1 MTGLLD
7 NHGSAA
13 PRVLGLVVLLLLAGF
28 GVGALVSSLGGG
40 DGIPAANGSTGG
52 SLTPITPA
60 AAAAADRFRDEA
72 IPVQVAID
80 QEAVSDLRLTPTVI
94 AAREVGPSVVSIRI
108 QRPGRAT
115 RVDRM
120 LGRQSRP
127 QASLGSGF
135 VVDGQGHLLTNY
147 HVVRGAAAIEVVDH
161 NGRRF
166 PANLIGSDE
175 ITDLAVV
182 KIDPGVVP
190 TAPLGDSRDLF
201 VGEPAIAIGNP
212 SGYQLAN
219 TEATVTTGVV
229 SGVGRDILSEGQ
241 EVLYADMIQTD
252 AAINPGNS
260 GGPLVNAEGRV
271 IGVNSSIFSLS
282 GGSEGLGFAIPI
294 NRALRVAAELI
305 EVGRV
310 RRPWVG
316 LDVVTEGT
324 DNYVRVPVISRVYP
338 DTPGERAGLQAGDVI
353 RRLGDRPIHHD
364 LDWDVALVDV
374 GVNNSAEVEF
384 QREGQFY
391 TAQLDLE
398 EIPSARA
405 ERVEVLTGLQLISV
419 TPQIVQEQT
428 LQVGFGAMIVD
439 IEANV
444 ARITGLRQGDVIFG
458 INTTQ
463 VNSAEQAGELF
474 GYYGT
479 SGENN
484 GWVRVHFVRGSR
496 RGSYDFRVGPDS

>member
-1 MTGLLD
+1 MDIKGT
-7 NHGSAA
+7 SA
-13 PRVLGLVVLLLLAGF
+13 PRILGLVALLLLAGF
-28 GVGALVSSLGGG
+28 GVGALVTSFGGG
-40 DGIPAANGSTGG
+40 DGIRSANGSTGG
-52 SLTPITPA
+52 ESAITPV
-60 AAAAADRFRDEA
+60 AAADRFRTETSPT
-72 IPVQVAID
+72 PVSFD
-80 QEAVSDLRLTPTVI
+80 QEVASDLRLTPTVI
-94 AAREVGPSVVSIRI
+94 AARAVGPSVVSIRV
-108 QRPGRAT
+108 QRPGRST
-115 RVDRM
+115 RIDRM

-135 VVDGQGHLLTNY
+135 VVDEQGHLLTNY
-147 HVVRGAAAIEVVDH
+147 HVVRGASRIEVVDQS
-161 NGRRF
+161 GRRF
-166 PANLIGSDE
+166 PARLVGSDE

-182 KIDPGVVP
+182 QIEPGAVP
-190 TAPLGDSRDLF
+190 SAPLGDSDDLF

-229 SGVGRDILSEGQ
+229 SGIGRDILSEGQ

-294 NRALRVAAELI
+294 NRALSVAAELI

-324 DNYVRVPVISRVYP
+324 EDYVRVPVVSQVYP
-338 DTPGERAGLQAGDVI
+338 DTPGERAGLRPGDI
-353 RRLGDRPIHHD
+353 ITRLGDRTIHHD

-374 GVNNSAEVEF
+374 GVNNSAEIEF
-384 QREGQFY
+384 LRGGRVL
-391 TAQLDLE
+391 TARIDLE

-405 ERVEVLTGLQLISV
+405 QRVEVLTGLQLVSV
-419 TPQIVQEQT
+419 TPQIVQEQG
-428 LQVGFGAMIVD
+428 LRIQFGALIVD
-439 IEANV
+439 IDDDV
-444 ARITGLRQGDVIFG
+444 ARITGLSQGDVIFG

-463 VNSAEQAGELF
+463 VDSAEQLGELF

-496 RGSYDFRVGPDS
+496 RGSRDFRVGPDQ